1 MSGYIKALKIKEGE
15 KDKNNKLKSFLIYEE
30 KLLQKYKKYKAIE
43 DLKNIQLNVLPV
55 NDDRYK
61 NIRR

>member
-55 NDDRYK
+55 NDDRCK

>member
-1 MSGYIKALKIKEGE
+1 MEGEKEGE